1 MSNLSPAIQPY
12 VSLPL
17 SAPTSDVIAAFRA
30 IDPHDIPAS
39 KALAQLILD
48 DLKAALID
56 GTVSRL
62 SKQGAVDVALPKLK
76 DLGKVPQVA
85 GVLASPANLRHLLSI
100 SSTPHVEGLKENNAL
115 RCIANTCLLIEP
127 ARTTFIGS
135 DVNGGNV
142 ALDLLQKSSSLETIY
157 LTSRILF
164 LCTASSLSA
173 ASFIQWIVENK
184 RANSS
189 CSETAIDVLTTKMD
203 NLLHTLVAGKS
214 VSGTSP
220 EDAMTDLLKLIFN
233 LCVHYPKLVDAEI
246 QSPEVAASGQDH
258 RTVADY
264 WSPRLDGLIPPLL
277 RAFHRLPAQSPHP
290 LVPPM
295 LHIIHALIIIPVNA
309 SNRTLWFGSQPPSP
323 PARVTPTDSATSS
336 LSGSPCPDTNT
347 NLPAAKE
354 KEKEPKTRAIDRAIS
369 AFAAGRRSFSWSSS
383 SRSTTPVAVPD
394 TAMRACELLDST
406 LAAFFQGDHDPD
418 EAVVR
423 NRFQGHWSLNESSM
437 GDIITPFVLLITRFC
452 LGDEDAKLRIRNWF
466 VPESLDR
473 TTPLEGRDD
482 VLGRCLRVLQSVY
495 HDRLGK
501 CVGEM
506 FFAMYDSNPTNLTT
520 LGYGNFAGFLF
531 NKGIATGP
539 PPTDSTPQMTTSDGL
554 PIDPIT
560 GQVVKEREPNDMTE
574 EEKEREA
581 EKLFVLFDRLERSGA
596 LPPSQNPIRKA
607 MQKGSGGS

>member
-1 MSNLSPAIQPY
+1 MSNSSPAIQPY

-17 SAPTSDVIAAFRA
+17 SAPTSDVIAAFKA
-30 IDPHDIPAS
+30 IGNAFSHPHDIHAS

-48 DLKAALID
+48 DLKAALVD

-62 SKQGAVDVALPKLK
+62 SKQGATDTALPKLK

-85 GVLASPANLRHLLSI
+85 GMLASPANLRHLLSI
-100 SSTPHVEGLKENNAL
+100 ATTSHLESLKENNAL

-127 ARTTFIGS
+127 ARVTFIGS

-142 ALDLLQKSSSLETIY
+142 ALDLLEKSSSLETIY

-173 ASFIQWIVENK
+173 ASFIQWMVDNK
-184 RANSS
+184 RTNSS
-189 CSETAIDVLTTKMD
+189 SPETAIDVLVTKMD
-203 NLLHTLVAGKS
+203 SLLHTLVAGKS
-214 VSGTSP
+214 VTGTAP

-246 QSPEVAASGQDH
+246 QSPEVAASGHDH
-258 RTVADY
+258 KPVSDY

-277 RAFHRLPAQSPHP
+277 RAFHRLPPQSPHP

-309 SNRTLWFGSQPPSP
+309 SNRALWFGSQPPTP
-323 PARVTPTDSATSS
+323 PARLTPMDSAASS
-336 LSGSPCPDTNT
+336 LSGSPCPDTN
-347 NLPAAKE
+347 PPAKE
-354 KEKEPKTRAIDRAIS
+354 KEPRARAIDRAIS
-369 AFAAGRRSFSWSSS
+369 ALAAGRRSFSWSST

-394 TAMRACELLDST
+394 TAVRACEILDAT
-406 LAAFFQGDHDPD
+406 LAAFFQDDHDPD
-418 EAVVR
+418 EARVR
-423 NRFQGHWSLNESSM
+423 NRFQGHWSMNESSM
-437 GDIITPFVLLITRFC
+437 SDVITPLVLLITRFC

-473 TTPLEGRDD
+473 TKPLEGRDD

-501 CVGEM
+501 CIGEM
-506 FFAMYDSNPTNLTT
+506 FYAMYDSNPTNLTT

-539 PPTDSTPQMTTSDGL
+539 PQSETAPQMTTSDGM

-560 GQVVKEREPNDMTE
+560 GTVVKEREPSDMTD
-574 EEKEREA
+574 EEKEQEA

-596 LPPSQNPIRKA
+596 LPPSQNPVRKA
-607 MQKGSGGS
+607 MQKGSGS